1 MQQSGVELGVRL
13 LHRAFNAHDMTAQMT
28 DGPIKSGLVR
38 AAGPLL
44 NWPEA
49 CECKICDHMKV
60 EGKLEG
66 ERTRAGGSVSSLAP
80 KLSALGCECGPSI
93 VSVWT
98 SYAEGYINAVY
109 AH

>member
-38 AAGPLL
+38 AADALQ

-49 CECKICDHMKV
+49 CGCEICGQMEA

-66 ERTRAGGSVSSLAP
+66 ERTRGGSSVSALAP
-80 KLSALGCECGPSI
+80 TLSHLRCECGPSI
-93 VSVWT
+93 VSVWMR
-98 SYAEGYINAVY
+98 YAEGYINAVY